1 LPFDLRG
8 RRVIVY
14 SASPEGEKT
23 EARGLL
29 QGRLESAIRAELGA
43 GEQGNLPS
51 GSDAD
56 IWWGHWNLSDH
67 GARSGHLFI
76 SEVGADGFLFDL
88 NTGHGSH
95 TGSLQGAARIVSRD
109 LAYARILDG
118 NSNGNGELVFRRGRQ
133 GGQRIIDIEESMSC
147 QNFRGMRGFFAGPY
161 RGRPEPWFERG
172 FMTELDLSRLYSLVG
187 EHLEQLRA
195 CASDIQAEETFD
207 HGRVKVLTGGVAGLY
222 TMMESLIMIGEHS
235 RMCCAYID
243 QEVVRYFSNRQDWI
257 EQRPMEVEAW
267 RARFADKEVVV
278 EIFKLSDMA

>member
-1 LPFDLRG
+1 
-8 RRVIVY
+8 
-14 SASPEGEKT
+14 
-23 EARGLL
+23 
-29 QGRLESAIRAELGA
+29 
-43 GEQGNLPS
+43 
-51 GSDAD
+51 
-56 IWWGHWNLSDH
+56 
-67 GARSGHLFI
+67 
-76 SEVGADGFLFDL
+76 
-88 NTGHGSH
+88 
-95 TGSLQGAARIVSRD
+95 
-109 LAYARILDG
+109 
-118 NSNGNGELVFRRGRQ
+118 
-133 GGQRIIDIEESMSC
+133 
-147 QNFRGMRGFFAGPY
+147 
-161 RGRPEPWFERG
+161 
-172 FMTELDLSRLYSLVG
+172 MTELDLSRLYSLVG